1 MRIWILAIGWIFAAR
16 IVGFLLVIK
25 DREAVNALT
34 LLVQS
39 AWKRDGRYGSLR
51 AGETARQAVL
61 CHR

>member
-1 MRIWILAIGWIFAAR
+1 MRIGNLAIGLVFAAR

-25 DREAVNALT
+25 DRKAANALT